1 MSLLQALNPRSVA
14 ILGASDNPIKAG
26 GRPID
31 YLRRHGFAGRILPV
45 NPKRAEVQGLAAY
58 PSLRA
63 LPEAP
68 DAVVISLPGEDVAA
82 AIDDCVAV
90 GARLAVIYSSGFAEL
105 GEEGRRQQADL
116 VARARRAPG
125 GGLRLFGPN
134 CQGVANFA
142 TGAILNFST
151 MINENAPAD
160 GPVAIVSQSGAGA
173 AILYG
178 GLRRAGIGV
187 RYMLST
193 GNEADVCAAEAV
205 RAVVEDEGI
214 RLVVLYIETLRQSAW
229 LAEAA
234 RLAHARGVTILA
246 VKAGR
251 TRAGQATASSHT
263 GALAAEDALA
273 DAFLRQ
279 HGIPRLAD
287 FRELIDYAPLFLSQP
302 APRGRRVVSIS
313 NSGATCVLSA
323 DAAEEYGLALEP
335 FDAATLDGLS
345 QALPS
350 YVTARNPI
358 DMTTALLGR
367 PQTFGDT
374 LRALSGS
381 GAADLV
387 HVGFPIG
394 GEGYDFADFA
404 GQASRFA
411 RDTGVPIAVSVNQD
425 WVAQAFQDQGVPTF
439 WSERAAMRG
448 LALLAEQAGGRQA
461 QAPSAEASVPVAASR
476 SLTLVT
482 LDEPSS
488 LSELARAGLPVMRHL
503 VCRSEDEVRAAI
515 ESLPRPLVA
524 KGVSADL
531 SHKSEHGLVRLNIR
545 EAEQALQA
553 FGDFAATLARLGV
566 ADGGLLLGA
575 QHRADFELALGA
587 HVDAEF
593 GVVVMVGQGGVLV
606 EALRDVQ
613 FLVAPFSARQAQDA
627 LARLA
632 IAPAFAAVRG
642 MPAVELDAVAA
653 MMVRLGDWM
662 LAQGGRVQS
671 VDANPVLVAR
681 GAQAPIIVDAV
692 VAVAAAPAVS
702 SEAA

>member
-68 DAVVISLPGEDVAA
+68 DAVVISLPGEDVVA

-116 VARARRAPG
+116 VARARRAAG

-214 RLVVLYIETLRQSAW
+214 RLVVLYIETLRQGAW

-345 QALPS
+345 RALPP

-358 DMTTALLGR
+358 DMTTALLGK

-374 LRALSGS
+374 LQALSGS

-425 WVAQAFQDQGVPTF
+425 WVARAFQDQGVPTF
-439 WSERAAMRG
+439 WSERAALRG

-461 QAPSAEASVPVAASR
+461 KVPPAEASVPVTVSP
-476 SLTLVT
+476 SLT

-503 VCRSEDEVRAAI
+503 VCRSVDEVRAAI
-515 ESLPRPLVA
+515 ESLPLPLVA
-524 KGVSADL
+524 KGVSTDL

-553 FGDFAATLARLGV
+553 FGDFAATLRRLGV

-613 FLVAPFSARQAQDA
+613 FLIAPFSAQQALDA
-627 LARLA
+627 IARLA

-642 MPAVELDAVAA
+642 MPAVELQAVAA
-653 MMVRLGDWM
+653 MMVRLGEWM

-681 GAQAPIIVDAV
+681 GAQAPVIVDAV
-692 VAVAAAPAVS
+692 VAVAATPAVS

>member
-31 YLRRHGFAGRILPV
+31 YMLRHGFAGRILPV
-45 NPKRAEVQGLAAY
+45 NPKRSEVQGLAAHA
-58 PSLRA
+58 SLLA
-63 LPEAP
+63 LPQAP
-68 DAVVISLPGEDVAA
+68 DAVVISLPGEEVGA

-105 GEEGRRQQADL
+105 GEEGRARQADL
-116 VARARRAPG
+116 VARARRAAG

-151 MINENAPAD
+151 MINENTPAD

-193 GNEADVCAAEAV
+193 GNEADVCASEAV

-214 RLVVLYIETLRQSAW
+214 RLVVLYIETLRQGAW

-234 RLAHARGVTILA
+234 RLAHARGVAILA

-251 TRAGQATASSHT
+251 TSAGQATASSHT

-323 DAAEEYGLALEP
+323 DAAEECGLAMEP
-335 FDAATLDGLS
+335 FDEATLAGLS
-345 QALPS
+345 RALPS

-358 DMTTALLGR
+358 DMTTALLGK

-374 LRALSGS
+374 LQALSG
-381 GAADLV
+381 GAAADLV

-394 GEGYDFADFA
+394 GEGYDFGAFAD
-404 GQASRFA
+404 QASRFA

-425 WVAQAFQDQGVPTF
+425 WVARAFQAQGVPTF

-448 LALLAEQAGGRQA
+448 LALLAEQAQCRPQTE
-461 QAPSAEASVPVAASR
+461 SAGKHAGPPPAASH
-476 SLTLVT
+476 STA

-488 LSELARAGLPVMRHL
+488 LDELARAGLPVMRHL
-503 VCRSEDEVRAAI
+503 VCRDADQVRSAI
-515 ESLPRPLVA
+515 GTLPTPLVA
-524 KGVSADL
+524 KGVSAEV
-531 SHKSEHGLVRLNIR
+531 SHKSDHGLVRLNIR
-545 EAEQALQA
+545 EPAQALQA
-553 FGDFAATLARLGV
+553 FVDFAATLRRLEAEDGGMLLGV
-566 ADGGLLLGA
+566 
-575 QHRADFELALGA
+575 QHKADFELALGA

-593 GVVVMVGQGGVLV
+593 GVAVMVGQGGVLV

-613 FLVAPFSARQAQDA
+613 FLVAPFTRVQARQA
-627 LARLA
+627 LGRLA
-632 IAPAFAAVRG
+632 IAPAFAPVRG
-642 MPAVELDAVAA
+642 LPAVDLDAVAG
-653 MMVRLGDWM
+653 MMVALGDWM
-662 LAQGGRVQS
+662 LEQGGRVQS

-681 GAQAPIIVDAV
+681 GGAAPVIVDAV
-692 VAVAAAPAVS
+692 VCLAREDA
-702 SEAA
+702 

>member
-26 GRPID
+26 GRPIA
-31 YLRRHGFAGRILPV
+31 YMRRHGYAGRILPV

-58 PSLRA
+58 PTLRA

-68 DAVVISLPGEDVAA
+68 DAVVISLPGEEVAA

-90 GARLAVIYSSGFAEL
+90 GARLAVVYSSGFAEL

-116 VARARRAPG
+116 VARARRAAN

-214 RLVVLYIETLRQSAW
+214 RLVVLYIETLRQAAW

-323 DAAEEYGLALEP
+323 DAAEEYGLAMEP
-335 FDAATLDGLS
+335 FDAATLAGLS
-345 QALPS
+345 QALPA

-358 DMTTALLGR
+358 DMTTALLGK

-374 LRALSGS
+374 LQALSGS

-439 WSERAAMRG
+439 WSERAALRG

-461 QAPSAEASVPVAASR
+461 LAASPTGPAALPQAALR
-476 SLTLVT
+476 SAT
-482 LDEPSS
+482 LDEPAS
-488 LSELARAGLPVMRHL
+488 LAELARAGLPVMRHL
-503 VCRSEDEVRAAI
+503 VCTDPDQVRAALDA
-515 ESLPRPLVA
+515 LPLPLVA
-524 KGVSADL
+524 KGVSSDL

-545 EAEQALQA
+545 DSDQALQA
-553 FGDFAATLARLGV
+553 FADFAATLRGLGA

-575 QHRADFELALGA
+575 QHQADFELALGA

-593 GVVVMVGQGGVLV
+593 GVAVMVGQGGVLV

-613 FLVAPFSARQAQDA
+613 FLVAPFSRQQA
-627 LARLA
+627 LQALGRLA

-642 MPAVELDAVAA
+642 MPAVDLEAVAA

-662 LAQGGRVQS
+662 LEQAGRLQS

-681 GAQAPIIVDAV
+681 GARAPVIVDAV
-692 VAVAAAPAVS
+692 VALAG
-702 SEAA
+702 EAA